1 MNSLGSYTK
10 LPQGSVSINVL
21 EDVRHGDMFLIGSDG
36 AFGRLKAEDILEL
49 LEEEQGDV
57 FLGRL
62 FFEAGKDKEDDQT
75 AVLYMICEG

>member
-62 FFEAGKDKEDDQT
+62 FLRRERIRRTTRQLF
-75 AVLYMICEG
+75 